1 MPQSC
6 LSYRLTRSCL
16 IATQTLSRALPS
28 SSWSILAPEPL
39 EKLDSEVSAWKVA
52 CLRETQLWST
62 SCWHYSLIWS
72 KGTTMTRS
80 AWTCKRD
87 ADPSSDHL
95 AAPTSVRACSLS
107 GMLTWEL
114 EDHPARRQSQRVSSL
129 PWIDPYCSFDCV
141 HTSRSSRWCMSQA
154 WRPGSPVTAY
164 SGACTGGC
172 SWTRADW
179 DFEIANCRWPLLII
193 GWSNCLFRWTL
204 LLSTI
209 VSLSFLDLINYLI
222 VEEPCKFNSQH
233 ASCQGER
240 WYHLCGSSM
249 RSMSRFE
256 FGHFRFGFESFG

>member
-6 LSYRLTRSCL
+6 LSYHLTRSCL
-16 IATQTLSRALPS
+16 TAAQTPSRVLPS
-28 SSWSILAPEPL
+28 SSWSISAQAPL
-39 EKLDSEVSAWKVA
+39 EKPDSEAFAWKVA
-52 CLRETQLWST
+52 CPRETQLWST

-72 KGTTMTRS
+72 KGTTMTGS
-80 AWTCKRD
+80 AWMCKRD

-95 AAPTSVRACSLS
+95 AAPALVHACSLF

-114 EDHPARRQSQRVSSL
+114 EDHPARRQFQRVSL
-129 PWIDPYCSFDCV
+129 PPWIDPYCSFDCV
-141 HTSRSSRWCMSQA
+141 RTSRSSRWCMSQA
-154 WRPGSPVTAY
+154 WRPSSPVTAY
-164 SGACTGGC
+164 SGAYTVGC
-172 SWTRADW
+172 SWTRANW

-209 VSLSFLDLINYLI
+209 ISLSFLDLINYLI

-240 WYHLCGSSM
+240 WCHLCGSSM
-249 RSMSRFE
+249 RSMSRFG
-256 FGHFRFGFESFG
+256 FVHFRFGFESFG